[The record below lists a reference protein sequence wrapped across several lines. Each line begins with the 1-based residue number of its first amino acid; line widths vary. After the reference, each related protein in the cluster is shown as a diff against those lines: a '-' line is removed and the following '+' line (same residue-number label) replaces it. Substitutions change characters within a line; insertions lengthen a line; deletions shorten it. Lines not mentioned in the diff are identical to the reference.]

1 MGSHCILS
9 QSEKRG
15 SHKSKG
21 ILRTCLRQEIVQLHQ
36 EKKGRGGETRRVEE
50 DAYLDASVGGV
61 MQIAVG
67 DACLPL
73 CATDN

>member
-1 MGSHCILS
+1 MSFIIQARNCIIAS
-9 QSEKRG
+9 RKKR
-15 SHKSKG
+15 
-21 ILRTCLRQEIVQLHQ
+21 
-36 EKKGRGGETRRVEE
+36 RGGETRRVEE
-50 DAYLDASVGGV
+50 DVYLDASVGGV